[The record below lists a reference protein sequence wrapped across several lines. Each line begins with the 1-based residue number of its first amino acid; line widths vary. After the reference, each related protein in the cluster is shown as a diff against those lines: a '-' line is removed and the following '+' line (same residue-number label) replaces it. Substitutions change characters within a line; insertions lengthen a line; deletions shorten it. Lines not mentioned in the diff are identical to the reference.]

1 MLKRLALVMIVVCF
15 VFVPITALAD
25 SHDPK
30 RILASEVMERLNA
43 GEDILFL
50 DTRTSYDWSSSDIK
64 IPNSIRVKN
73 SEVLT
78 RIAKETPKDK
88 LIVTYC
94 T

>member
-1 MLKRLALVMIVVCF
+1 MLKRLVLVF
-15 VFVPITALAD
+15 AAAVFLFMPITALAD

-30 RILASEVMERLNA
+30 RILASEVMERLNM

-50 DTRTSYDWSSSDIK
+50 DTRTSYDWSSARTKIK
-64 IPNSIRVKN
+64 DAIRVN
-73 SEVLT
+73 NEVLA

>member
-1 MLKRLALVMIVVCF
+1 MLKRLVLAVVATAFLFAPIV
-15 VFVPITALAD
+15 ALAD

-30 RILASEVMERLNA
+30 RILPSEVMERLNA

-50 DTRTSYDWSSSDIK
+50 DTRTSYDWSSAGTK
-64 IPNSIRVKN
+64 IQNAIRVDN
-73 SEVLT
+73 EILA